1 MRRSAALI
9 ASLAGLTLGQATVAA
24 DSAPFAAATLPE
36 LHPSWEWT
44 AGAAAIGFAV
54 GFIFGWRTLA
64 RRIRRKFG
72 GLKIY

>member
-1 MRRSAALI
+1 MRRSAAFCALWT
-9 ASLAGLTLGQATVAA
+9 ALAVGQAVGAA
-24 DSAPFAAATLPE
+24 DPAPFASGALPK

-44 AGAAAIGFAV
+44 AGAAAVGFVV